1 MKRLYSGFLVLV
13 LSVLMSPAFANAQAE
28 NLVTSV
34 NSRIFSILQQRH
46 AELKAN
52 PDLISSFVEQEIIPF
67 VDFNGMTKLTLG
79 KHWKTA
85 TADQRA
91 RFGQAYQQMLTRSYA
106 NTMLAFAG
114 ATISVIRSV
123 PSSRNGYLSV
133 ETRVQPVAA
142 EAKNAKFDLRLI
154 NNEWKA
160 YNVSVDGVDLI
171 TNFRTNF
178 TREISASG
186 LEALINRLEREV
198 A

>member
-1 MKRLYSGFLVLV
+1 MKRLYSGFLLLV
-13 LSVLMSPAFANAQAE
+13 FSLLINPVFANTQAE

-34 NSRIFSILQQRH
+34 NSRIFAILQQRH

-52 PDLISSFVEQEIIPF
+52 PELISSFVEQEIIPF
-67 VDFNGMTKLTLG
+67 VDFDGMTKLTLG

-91 RFGQAYQQMLTRSYA
+91 RFGAAYQKMLTRSYA

-114 ATISVIRSV
+114 ASISVIRSV
-123 PSSRNGYLSV
+123 PSSREGYLSV

-178 TREISASG
+178 TREISSTG
-186 LEALINRLEREV
+186 LEALITRLEGDV
-198 A
+198 S

>member
-1 MKRLYSGFLVLV
+1 MKRLYSGLLILVFSL
-13 LSVLMSPAFANAQAE
+13 LMSPVWANTQAE

-52 PDLISSFVEQEIIPF
+52 PDLITSFVEQEIIPF
-67 VDFNGMTKLTLG
+67 VDFDGMTKLTLG

-85 TADQRA
+85 SPEQRV
-91 RFGQAYQQMLTRSYA
+91 RFGDAYQKMLTRSYA
-106 NTMLAFAG
+106 NTMLGFAG
-114 ATISVIRSV
+114 AGIQVIRSV
-123 PSSRNGYLSV
+123 PSSRDGYLSV
-133 ETRVQPVAA
+133 ETRIQPVAA

-154 NNEWKA
+154 SNEWKA

-186 LEALINRLEREV
+186 LNALILRLESEG

>member
-1 MKRLYSGFLVLV
+1 MKRLYSGLLILVFSL
-13 LSVLMSPAFANAQAE
+13 LMSPVWANTQAE

-52 PDLISSFVEQEIIPF
+52 PDLITSFVEQEIIPF
-67 VDFNGMTKLTLG
+67 VDFDGMTKLTLG

-85 TADQRA
+85 SPEQRI
-91 RFGQAYQQMLTRSYA
+91 RFGDAYQKMLTRSYA
-106 NTMLAFAG
+106 NTMLGFAG
-114 ATISVIRSV
+114 AGIQVIRSV
-123 PSSRNGYLSV
+123 PSSRDGYLSV
-133 ETRVQPVAA
+133 ETRIQPVAA

-154 NNEWKA
+154 SNEWKA

-186 LEALINRLEREV
+186 LNALILRLESEG

>member
-85 TADQRA
+85 TEDQRA

>member
-1 MKRLYSGFLVLV
+1 MKRLYSGFLLLV
-13 LSVLMSPAFANAQAE
+13 FSVLMSPVFANTQAE

-52 PDLISSFVEQEIIPF
+52 PELISSFVEQEIIPF
-67 VDFNGMTKLTLG
+67 VDFDGMTKLTLG

-85 TADQRA
+85 TAEQRE
-91 RFGQAYQQMLTRSYA
+91 RFGAAYQLMLTRSYA

-114 ATISVIRSV
+114 ASIAVIRSV
-123 PSSRNGYLSV
+123 PSSRDGYLSV

-160 YNVSVDGVDLI
+160 YNVSVEGVDLI

-178 TREISASG
+178 TREISEKG
-186 LEALINRLEREV
+186 LDALIARLESG
-198 A
+198 AS

>member
-1 MKRLYSGFLVLV
+1 MKRLYSGFLLLV
-13 LSVLMSPAFANAQAE
+13 FSLLINPVFANTQAE

-34 NSRIFSILQQRH
+34 NSRIFAILQQRH

-52 PDLISSFVEQEIIPF
+52 PELISSFVEQEIIPF
-67 VDFNGMTKLTLG
+67 VDFDGMTKLTLG

-91 RFGQAYQQMLTRSYA
+91 RFGAAYQKMLTRSYA

-114 ATISVIRSV
+114 ASISVIRSV
-123 PSSRNGYLSV
+123 PSSREGYLSV

-154 NNEWKA
+154 ENEWKA

-178 TREISASG
+178 TREISSTG
-186 LEALINRLEREV
+186 LEALITRLEGDV
-198 A
+198 S